1 MFKKKNEEIISFVS
15 GEIVAIDTVNDQV
28 FSQKLMGDGFA
39 IIPNENKFYAP
50 VSGKVSAVFPTG
62 HAIGITTKKGVEVLL
77 HLGINTVELDG
88 KGFTLHVEQ
97 GQSVKQGDLLVEMDL
112 DLVKEAGYDTTSMFI
127 LTSGQSVSDLKVNHQ
142 TTAKEAGIVKVK

>member
-127 LTSGQSVSDLKVNHQ
+127 LTSGQSVSDLKVNYQ

>member
-112 DLVKEAGYDTTSMFI
+112 DLVKEARYDTTSMFI
-127 LTSGQSVSDLKVNHQ
+127 LTSGQSVSDLKVNYQ

>member
-127 LTSGQSVSDLKVNHQ
+127 LTSGRSVSDLKVNHQ